1 MNDINKIAHLTIDLA
16 RKVYGNDFI
25 PLHRP
30 VFEGNEKKYLI
41 DCIDSNFVSSVGKRV
56 NEFEDMICNFTGA
69 KYAIATVNG
78 TTALH
83 IAIVLSDV
91 SAEDEVITQPLT
103 FVATCNAISYA
114 GARPIFVDVDKDTLG
129 MSPKSLKE
137 FLEKNAIKRGNFV
150 YNKNTGNK
158 ISACIPM
165 HTFGFPCRIKEIS
178 HICKDWDL
186 PIIEDAAESLGS
198 FVKDIHTG
206 NFGDI
211 GTLSFNGNKLIT
223 SGGGGMI
230 ITNDQSLAKK
240 AKHITTTAKIP
251 HDFEFVHD
259 MVGYNYRMPNIN
271 AALGCAQM
279 ECINEMIENKN
290 KISLEWKNLFS
301 NLNIKF
307 VETDA
312 ENKIITW
319 LNTIILGSKK
329 ERDAFLQITNDHGVM
344 TRPIWRLMPKLEMYK
359 DCEAFNIHNSE
370 WLEERVVNLPSS
382 VP

>member
-178 HICKDWDL
+178 HICKDWGL

-312 ENKIITW
+312 ENKINTW

-359 DCEAFNIHNSE
+359 DCETFNIHNSE

>member
-312 ENKIITW
+312 ENKINTW

-359 DCEAFNIHNSE
+359 DCETFNIHNSE